1 VVRPLSQRTGD
12 KLHLSPPSTSTLEDV
27 WPTVHYQ
34 KLQVEI
40 RPSLMR
46 LTGNFAST
54 PNKMNELQGN
64 ANE

>member
-1 VVRPLSQRTGD
+1 MESPDS
-12 KLHLSPPSTSTLEDV
+12 SPPSTSTLEDV

-54 PNKMNELQGN
+54 PNKMNGLQG
-64 ANE
+64 ECE